1 MLLGATTVFV
11 TRYDD
16 LLTDVLLRAL
26 PLSIYVVYRLYPLC
40 TYYFVATHHSLT
52 TLARLGYYI
61 VSVDVGLSGYS
72 VATQMLCNGELLTI
86 TYLTVYG
93 LPTYFLLMNYPS
105 LALALRTT
113 Y

>member
-1 MLLGATTVFV
+1 MLLGTTTVFV

-40 TYYFVATHHSLT
+40 TYYFVTTRHSLT

-61 VSVDVGLSGYS
+61 VSVDIGLSGYS

>member
-1 MLLGATTVFV
+1 MLLGTTTVFV

-52 TLARLGYYI
+52 SLARLGYCI

-72 VATQMLCNGELLTI
+72 VATQLLLRCCAMANYLLLLTSRC
-86 TYLTVYG
+86 TGYPLTSYL
-93 LPTYFLLMNYPS
+93 
-105 LALALRTT
+105 
-113 Y
+113 

>member
-1 MLLGATTVFV
+1 MLLGTTAVFV

-26 PLSIYVVYRLYPLC
+26 PLSIYDVYMLYPLC
-40 TYYFVATHHSLT
+40 TYYCVATHHSPT

-72 VATQMLCNGELLTI
+72 VANQMLCNGELLTS
-86 TYLTVYG
+86 TYITVYG